1 MVLRCSKHI
10 SVSFAI
16 PKATFLAIPAL
27 SRQQNKLLMRHHGD
41 FAAHGTFGGK
51 RTACDRHQGRSLV
64 FLEMAPT
71 NHATEGNYI
80 NYKSLVSHKLCAR
93 ASLQK
98 SISMLSPISFSV
110 ASRMAMWIHEALET
124 PGFEFEVLQFLT
136 RND

>member
-1 MVLRCSKHI
+1 LQYLPYQDSKTNCSCGTM
-10 SVSFAI
+10 
-16 PKATFLAIPAL
+16 ATLP
-27 SRQQNKLLMRHHGD
+27 RT
-41 FAAHGTFGGK
+41 AHLGEK